1 MTDYEII
8 ENGQRLFG
16 IRRKFRNYQNLD
28 SGYFQRKEKLM
39 ANHRELLKKTDQLQ
53 FKNLARI
60 FGSPVA
66 KSTPK
71 PFKARK

>member
-39 ANHRELLKKTDQLQ
+39 ANHRELLTKTGQLQ

-71 PFKARK
+71 PCKARK

>member
-71 PFKARK
+71 PCKARK

>member
-1 MTDYEII
+1 MTDFEMI

-71 PFKARK
+71 PCKARK

>member
-66 KSTPK
+66 NSTPK
-71 PFKARK
+71 PCKARK